1 MKVCFVAHNA
11 YGALRGVRLE
21 HVGGIER
28 QQALFAKWLAEQGH
42 DVSMIVWGQQDD
54 EPAKVSGVNVQYLC
68 KVSDGIPVLR
78 FVHPR
83 WTSLI
88 DAMKCV
94 DADVYYYNLGDMG
107 LGQVVLWSKFAKKT
121 VVYSVSSEPVCRRDL
136 RGVLS
141 LRERIIYKYGLRNV
155 DKIIVQTTTQAE
167 LLKSEYGLE
176 SELLPMPCSDLSR
189 GEFSATDPDE
199 AAQHR
204 VVWVGRLSKEKRP
217 DWLIAVARACPAI
230 QFDVIGQANRG
241 TDYADRFLESADEL
255 DNVHVR
261 GVVQHQDLFEFYR
274 KASLLICTSA
284 YEGLPNVFLEAW
296 SMGLPTV
303 TSFDPGGIVA
313 ANDIGFVGTSPDD
326 LADKLRTLLADTS
339 VWSRCSANA
348 GDYFRKH
355 HELGRAMP
363 QFARALGEAA

>member
-11 YGALRGVRLE
+11 YGALSGVRLE

-28 QQALFAKWLAEQGH
+28 QQAMFARWLAEQGH
-42 DVSMIVWGQQDD
+42 DVSMVVWGQTEEVPQ
-54 EPAKVSGVNVQYLC
+54 EVAGVTMHYLC
-68 KVSDGIPVLR
+68 KPTDGIPVLR
-78 FVHPR
+78 FLTPR

-88 DAMKCV
+88 RAMKQA

-107 LGQVVLWSKFAKKT
+107 LGQIVLWSKFSKKT

-141 LRERIIYKYGLRNV
+141 LRERIIYRYGLRNV
-155 DKIIVQTTTQAE
+155 DKILVQTTTQAD
-167 LLKSEYGLE
+167 LLRSEYGRE
-176 SELLPMPCSDLSR
+176 ADLLPMPCADMSG
-189 GEFSATDPDE
+189 GELSATPPE
-199 AAQHR
+199 AAAEQR

-217 DWLIAVARACPAI
+217 DWLLEVARACPAV

-241 TDYADRFLESADEL
+241 TDYADRFLEGADGL

-274 KASLLICTSA
+274 NASLLICTSA

-313 ANDIGFVGTSPDD
+313 TNDIGHVGTSPED
-326 LADKLRTLLADTS
+326 LAQRLDALLSDSTAWNRS
-339 VWSRCSANA
+339 SSNA
-348 GDYFRKH
+348 SQYFRQH